1 MSRQPGEPP
10 RYRQIADD
18 LRERIERGEF
28 GDAGRITPEK
38 ELIKHYGV
46 AQGTI
51 RQALGVLRDE
61 GLTEARHGAGV
72 YVRAFKPIVRNALR
86 RLKAEQWES
95 GRSVWEIDI
104 DDRDLRAVDVQIEQ
118 LPATSEVA
126 HALGLEAGTPVWR
139 RSRRYVVDGA
149 PAMRAVSHIPRDLAD
164 GTRITQVDTGPG
176 GIYARLADIGH
187 KPTHFREELRCRMP
201 SSVERDDLGLAPATP
216 VAELRR
222 YAYDSEDRVV
232 EVNRMVLDASRYLL
246 VYDFPS

>member
-38 ELIKHYGV
+38 DLIKHYGV

-72 YVRAFKPIVRNALR
+72 YVRNFKPIVRNALK
-86 RLKAEQWES
+86 RLSSEQWQN
-95 GRSVWEIDI
+95 GHSVWEVDV
-104 DDRDLRAVDVQIEQ
+104 DDRRLEAVDVQVEQ
-118 LPATSEVA
+118 LPATPEIA
-126 HALGLEAGTPVWR
+126 RALGVEIDTPVWR
-139 RSRRYVVDGA
+139 RSRRYVVDGVA
-149 PAMRAVSHIPRDLAD
+149 VVRAVSHVPQDLAA
-164 GTRITQVDTGPG
+164 GTRITQVNTGPG
-176 GIYARLADIGH
+176 GIYARLDEAGH
-187 KPTHFREELRCRMP
+187 GPKSFREELRCRMP
-201 SSVERDDLGLAPATP
+201 SSGERDDLDLAAATP
-216 VAELRR
+216 VVELNR
-222 YAYDSEDRVV
+222 YAYDADGRVV
-232 EVNRMVLDASRYLL
+232 EVNRLVLDASRYLL

>member
-38 ELIKHYGV
+38 ELIKQYGV

-72 YVRAFKPIVRNALR
+72 YVRDFKPIIRNALK
-86 RLKAEQWES
+86 RLRAEQWQN
-95 GRSVWEIDI
+95 GHSVWEVDV
-104 DDRDLRAVDVQIEQ
+104 DDRDLKAIDIQVEQ
-118 LPATSEVA
+118 LPATPEISR
-126 HALGLEAGTPVWR
+126 ALGVEAETAVVR
-139 RSRRYVVDGA
+139 RSRRYVVDDV
-149 PAMRAVSHIPRDLAD
+149 PVLRAVSYIPRDLAD
-164 GTRITQVDTGPG
+164 GTRITQVNTGPG
-176 GIYARLADIGH
+176 GIYARLAEVGH
-187 KPTHFREELRCRMP
+187 KSERFREELRCRMP
-201 SSVERDDLGLAPATP
+201 SSTERDDLELAAATP
-216 VAELRR
+216 VVELNR
-222 YAYDSEDRVV
+222 YAYDAKGRVV
-232 EVNRMVLDASRYLL
+232 EVNQMVLDASKYLL

>member
-18 LRERIERGEF
+18 LRERIARGEF

-38 ELIKHYGV
+38 ELIKHYTV

-72 YVRAFKPIVRNALR
+72 YVRAFKPIVRNALQ
-86 RLKAEQWES
+86 RLNAEQWQN
-95 GRSVWEIDI
+95 GHSVWEVDV
-104 DDRDLRAVDVQIEQ
+104 DDRDLKAIDVQIEQ
-118 LPATSEVA
+118 LPAPPEIA
-126 HALGLEAGTPVWR
+126 RALGIEAGNPVWR

-149 PAMRAVSHIPRDLAD
+149 PVLRAVSHIPHDLAD

-176 GIYARLADIGH
+176 GIYARLAEVGH
-187 KPTHFREELRCRMP
+187 KPARFREELRCRMP
-201 SSVERDDLGLAPATP
+201 SLVEADDLTLAAATP
-216 VAELRR
+216 VVELNR
-222 YAYDSEDRVV
+222 YAYNEEGRVV
-232 EVNRMVLDASRYLL
+232 EVNRLVLDASRYLL